1 MTYYKQ
7 TKYICYDVTKKAPFR
22 RKTFKIT
29 ICRAFKKNYR
39 TKQNISRAKSKLQV
53 LFKKLFL
60 NSTEA
65 PGCLRVANFS
75 CCFMQAVKENFNHNV
90 YCITAGEYL
99 QHICYF
105 YLYLIRYIRKIVCV
119 GLNETE
125 KQ

>member
-1 MTYYKQ
+1 MTETIIPVTFKAVTYYKQ

-29 ICRAFKKNYR
+29 ICRAFKKNCR
-39 TKQNISRAKSKLQV
+39 TKQKISRAKSKLQV

-90 YCITAGEYL
+90 YCITAGVTRL
-99 QHICYF
+99 
-105 YLYLIRYIRKIVCV
+105 LLLPV
-119 GLNETE
+119 LNTVYT
-125 KQ
+125 